1 MDSESRKNR
10 ISTLDMQY
18 KLVFVQIPPLYRPIK
33 ALQSDFGHV
42 WVTAFKEST
51 QQGMQAQHQNLRE
64 ANNLKELKV

>member
-1 MDSESRKNR
+1 
-10 ISTLDMQY
+10 MQY

-64 ANNLKELKV
+64 ANNSIYLKV

>member
-1 MDSESRKNR
+1 
-10 ISTLDMQY
+10 MQY

-64 ANNLKELKV
+64 ANT